1 MSEFNVRTFLMDR
14 FPTDLDE
21 RLIYEAGP
29 SAGPL
34 THAIARSLKLIEFG
48 GCSCEF
54 STSSASARNAIADA
68 LEIASCSVMPYAN
81 APGTSGISAIQR
93 PSTSCSVSML
103 NRKSWLLV
111 LYGGLRSV
119 VTLVGCSIMD
129 LDAALRRS
137 FFCNVS
143 NLGEAYAT
151 FWYSPI
157 KLCQRIQAAVNSLY
171 SGFSE

>member
-1 MSEFNVRTFLMDR
+1 VSEFNVRTFLMDR

-68 LEIASCSVMPYAN
+68 LGNRLLLRDAVRQCPVL
-81 APGTSGISAIQR
+81 Q
-93 PSTSCSVSML
+93 VSPL
-103 NRKSWLLV
+103 SNGHPLLA
-111 LYGGLRSV
+111 RFQ
-119 VTLVGCSIMD
+119 C
-129 LDAALRRS
+129 
-137 FFCNVS
+137 
-143 NLGEAYAT
+143 
-151 FWYSPI
+151 
-157 KLCQRIQAAVNSLY
+157 
-171 SGFSE
+171 